1 MIAEET
7 QGGPRHTWSFFR
19 AGGVDQVVLRDGADL
34 ASLAQL
40 DQKLWV
46 ALTLPASGVEFD
58 PRTLALL
65 DTDGDG
71 RIRPPEILAA
81 VAWAKGAFKDL
92 GGLVKGGDSVSLAA
106 IQDPELLAGA
116 TRILVNLGRPDAT
129 AITLDD
135 VSSQERI
142 FAGTT
147 LNGDGIVP
155 ADAADD
161 EATRAAIRDILA
173 TVGALTDRSG
183 RPGVDQVNLDAFF
196 DQAGAYVA
204 WAGQAVADSA
214 FLPLGPDGTGP
225 AVAAVQAVKTK
236 IDDYFAR
243 CRLAA
248 FDPRAQA
255 AMNREESEYLALSAK
270 DLTIASG
277 EIAVFPIA
285 RVAGGRPLPLDGGVN
300 PAWAAAVAA
309 LSVQVVAPLLGE
321 GRTSLTED
329 EWAAI
334 QETLAP
340 FSVWTA
346 AKPVTV
352 VEPLGEARLREL
364 VGSPA
369 RARIAE
375 LIARDAALAG
385 ENARIEAVGK
395 LVLFQRDL
403 FRLLTNTVSF
413 ASFYGRKGAAF
424 QAGTLYLDARECSL
438 CIEVADAAKHAALAG
453 QSGAFLAY
461 CDLSRAGGARKSIVA
476 VVTDGDSET
485 LTVGRNGVF
494 YDRSGLDWDATIAKV
509 VSNPI
514 SVREAFWM
522 PYRKLIR
529 FVEEQIAKRAQ
540 AADAAST
547 AKMSGVAAAAVAP
560 APPVAVPPKKID
572 LGTIALIGTAI
583 GGISA
588 LVGGF
593 LQALFGL
600 GIWLPLGVLGVIL
613 LISGPSMAIA
623 ALKLRLRNLGPI
635 LDANGWA
642 VNIRARLNIPFGAT
656 MTRLAR
662 LPQGAGRSAADPFE
676 EKRRPWKLWLVL
688 AVLAALGYAWWI
700 GRLDSYLPEAARRVP
715 AAVPQVPAPP
725 AP

>member
-1 MIAEET
+1 MSVEET

-34 ASLAQL
+34 ANLAQL

-46 ALTLPASGVEFD
+46 ALAMPASGVEFD

-71 RIRPPEILAA
+71 RIRPPEVLAA
-81 VAWAKGAFKDL
+81 LAWTKAALKDL
-92 GGLVKGGDSVSLAA
+92 GGLVKGGDSVPLSA

-116 TRILVNLGRPDAT
+116 KRILANLGRPDA
-129 AITLDD
+129 AAVTLDD

-161 EATRAAIRDILA
+161 EVTRAAIRDILA
-173 TVGALTDRSG
+173 TVGAVTDRSG
-183 RPGVDQVNLDAFF
+183 RPGVDQAGLDAFF
-196 DQAGAYVA
+196 GQAAAYVA
-204 WAGQAVADSA
+204 WAGQAVSDPA

-225 AVAAVQAVKTK
+225 AAAAVRAVKTK
-236 IDDYFAR
+236 VDDYFAR

-255 AMNREESEYLALSAK
+255 AMNREEGEYLALAAK
-270 DLTIASG
+270 DLTIASA

-300 PAWAAAVAA
+300 PAWAGAVAA
-309 LSVQVVAPLLGE
+309 LSAQVVTPLLGE
-321 GRTSLTED
+321 GRTSLAED
-329 EWAAI
+329 EWAVI
-334 QETLAP
+334 QEKLAP
-340 FSVWTA
+340 FSAWTA
-346 AKPVTV
+346 AKPPTV

-364 VGSPA
+364 VGSPV

-385 ENARIEAVGK
+385 ENARIECVGK

-438 CIEVADAAKHAALAG
+438 CIEVADAAKHATLAG

-461 CDLSRAGGARKSIVA
+461 CDLARAGGARKSVVA
-476 VVTDGDSET
+476 VVTGGDSES

-494 YDRSGLDWDATIAKV
+494 YDRDGLDWDATIAKV

-540 AADAAST
+540 SADAAST
-547 AKMSGVAAAAVAP
+547 ARMSGVASAAMTPVPVAP
-560 APPVAVPPKKID
+560 VAPKKLD

-583 GGISA
+583 GGMSA

-600 GIWLPLGVLGVIL
+600 GLWLPLGVLGIIL

-642 VNIRARLNIPFGAT
+642 VNTRARLNIPFGAT

-662 LPQGAGRSAADPFE
+662 LPPGASRSVTDPFE
-676 EKRRPWKLWLVL
+676 EKRRPWKLWLAL
-688 AVLAALGYAWWI
+688 AVLVALGFAWWI
-700 GRLDSYLPEAARRVP
+700 GKLDACLPEAARRVP
-715 AAVPQVPAPP
+715 AVVPAAVQP